1 MSNDGTKFGFKLKN
15 GTLTGALGNLQQRK
29 MMTFVRD
36 SVEKVA
42 TITRKSTVTL
52 DNSVYFT
59 KKQLHLIPECPKIYN
74 LGYMTAKSSVFLERI
89 NQILLDIQRYGL
101 MEKWIRDINFM
112 TTLQYIRDF
121 DEDNINVKILS
132 MKDLQFPFF
141 LLLLRCTTS
150 FGMWVVEILM
160 NLCWTKY
167 SNI

>member
-1 MSNDGTKFGFKLKN
+1 
-15 GTLTGALGNLQQRK
+15 

-42 TITRKSTVTL
+42 TITRKSTVSL

-59 KKQLHLIPECPKIYN
+59 KKQLYLIPECPKIYN
-74 LGYMTAKSSVFLERI
+74 LGYMIAKSSVYLERI

-101 MEKWIRDINFM
+101 MEKWIRDIDFI

-141 LLLLRCTTS
+141 LLLFGCTSS
-150 FGMWVVEILM
+150 FGMWVLEIIM
-160 NLCWTKY
+160 NHCWMKY
-167 SNI
+167 SSI